1 MNEDLRRIH
10 QCVEYIT
17 HEIESAILLTS
28 NAFCHMEQAVN
39 THTTLDPG
47 TLTADECRAREP
59 ETTFLI
65 NRLQKHRKGIENIM
79 EVCML
84 TEREVRNCN
93 YPALLFRLERKIKGK
108 IRGLL
113 YEVLYQEFLVDCY
126 QIKLECRQ
134 NMPNFARS

>member
-65 NRLQKHRKGIENIM
+65 NRLQKASKRY
-79 EVCML
+79 
-84 TEREVRNCN
+84 REYNGSLH
-93 YPALLFRLERKIKGK
+93 AHST
-108 IRGLL
+108 
-113 YEVLYQEFLVDCY
+113 
-126 QIKLECRQ
+126 
-134 NMPNFARS
+134 RSEELQLSCFIV